1 MDLGSLDGTVI
12 LVLPQ
17 HGKIWAKSRDY
28 EKNICKQMPQDK
40 KLGHF
45 GEKVLEPDS
54 NEVSSSFN
62 DAV

>member
-1 MDLGSLDGTVI
+1 MVI

-17 HGKIWAKSRDY
+17 HGKTWDKS
-28 EKNICKQMPQDK
+28 EIMK
-40 KLGHF
+40 KILINKYLKIRNWDTL
-45 GEKVLEPDS
+45 EKVLDPDS